1 MDLEPRAVMSAEE
14 ISLVVKRMAHE
25 VLERT
30 HGGEN
35 TVLLGIPTRGVPLAN
50 RLAAVMAQGGSTVP
64 VGKLDITMYRD
75 DLRRNP
81 TRPVGRSHV
90 PPIDGRTVVLV
101 DDVLNSGRTVQAAM
115 LALADLG
122 RARAILLAVLVDRGL
137 RELPI
142 QGDVVGKP
150 LPTARTERVRVQLE
164 ETDGADRVTIE
175 RSAS

>member
-1 MDLEPRAVMSAEE
+1 M
-14 ISLVVKRMAHE
+14 
-25 VLERT
+25 
-30 HGGEN
+30 
-35 TVLLGIPTRGVPLAN
+35 
-50 RLAAVMAQGGSTVP
+50 
-64 VGKLDITMYRD
+64 
-75 DLRRNP
+75 
-81 TRPVGRSHV
+81 